1 MNFRGSINLLN
12 LKGAQILNVTLPNGR
27 TEPCIVVPAA
37 YNDMI
42 RPRKDGN
49 GMEIIP
55 YVNFRAFPPHPNYIA
70 ACQRNHAGEENYV
83 LPSHSMKVSFTE
95 DFRNRASAAAER
107 RIRKENP
114 TITDADLQKQVAAA
128 VNISLGDLIPVETQ
142 QRGFTPTGSVAATPA
157 DPSQFN
163 TPQPTTDPVTGEVTS
178 NPDDLPF

>member
-1 MNFRGSINLLN
+1 MNYRGSFNLLN

-49 GMEIIP
+49 GMEVLP

-70 ACQRNHAGEENYV
+70 ACQRNHAGEANFV
-83 LPSHSMKVSFTE
+83 LPSHTMKISFTE
-95 DFRNRASAAAER
+95 EFRKRASAAAEQ

-114 TITDADLQKQVAAA
+114 TISDADLQKQVSAA
-128 VNISLGDLIPVETQ
+128 VNISLGDLTPIEQ
-142 QRGFTPTGSVAATPA
+142 QPKGYTPSGTAAAVAS
-157 DPSQFN
+157 DPSQFV
-163 TPQPTTDPVTGEVTS
+163 TPAPATDPVTGEVPS
-178 NPDDLPF
+178 DDLPF